1 MTVKTRNAQVTK
13 VCLKKA
19 SVKYCISFS
28 VQFFLF
34 KSDLAVSN
42 MKYGTRLPH
51 VTYLLHL

>member
-51 VTYLLHL
+51 MAYLLHL